1 MKNLIR
7 LEFRK
12 LFQMKTLYIFAGVI
26 VAFLALNIGTYKFTE
41 FLLESAS
48 LETSGMDLGMFFAG
62 PFDGKKFLISALICT
77 EAVISLAVVVSLINC
92 SDYSSG
98 AIKNII
104 AKGYSRMQI
113 LFSKITVSIFVTA
126 IFTIISWLFGFLF
139 GCAFWLDAGS
149 GWETILL
156 YNLFTQLM
164 LMIAYSSLFCFL
176 ASFIKKTAG
185 TIVLSIVI
193 PITSE
198 VLFTIINLIVN
209 EKNFNISNYTV
220 QGNITNLSSA
230 SASVSDIT
238 QGLIVAIVFFA
249 SFTALNVLI
258 SRKREV

>member
-1 MKNLIR
+1 MKNLLR

-41 FLLESAS
+41 FLLDSAS
-48 LETSGMDLGMFFAG
+48 LETTGMDLGIFFLG
-62 PFDGKKFLISALICT
+62 PFDAKKFLISALICT
-77 EAVISLAVVVSLINC
+77 EAVIALAVVVSLINC
-92 SDYSSG
+92 SDYTSG

-104 AKGYSRMQI
+104 SKGYSRMHI
-113 LFSKITVSIFVTA
+113 LLSKITVSIIVAT
-126 IFTIISWLFGFLF
+126 IFTVICWIFGFLF
-139 GCAFWLDAGS
+139 GYAFWQDAGS
-149 GWETILL
+149 GWEPILL

-164 LMIAYSSLFCFL
+164 LMIAYCSLFCLL
-176 ASFIKKTAG
+176 ASLIKKTAG

-193 PITSE
+193 PISSE
-198 VLFTIINLIVN
+198 VLFTIINLLVN
-209 EKNFNISNYTV
+209 EKNFNINNYTI

-230 SASVSDIT
+230 SASASDIT

-249 SFTALNVLI
+249 IFTALNVLI